1 MPYSFI
7 EFSNPVS
14 TKQGAI
20 IKSYPGQYK
29 MPLFINNAQVYYKP
43 GSLVSGGVGS
53 VRNSSTKSRR
63 I

>member
-1 MPYSFI
+1 MPYRFVA
-7 EFSNPVS
+7 FSNPVS
-14 TKQGAI
+14 TTQRKI
-20 IKSYPGQYK
+20 ITTYPGQYK

-43 GSLVSGGVGS
+43 GSLAYGGIGS